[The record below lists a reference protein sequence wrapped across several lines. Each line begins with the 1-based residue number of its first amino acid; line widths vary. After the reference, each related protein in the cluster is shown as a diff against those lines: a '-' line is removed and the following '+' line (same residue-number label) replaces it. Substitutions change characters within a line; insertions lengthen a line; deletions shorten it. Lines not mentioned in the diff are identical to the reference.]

1 MSATETCV
9 TGSCARSESS
19 WNEALEKELTF
30 ECLGEPERPITE
42 ELCSNAGAR
51 YAAVFSK
58 AEDMVKAALEVK
70 RQNRDVFCKL
80 PFCVTV
86 EAEAFGA
93 EVSLNSLYGVP
104 AVARFRY
111 ERVED
116 IPTLPEMDFS
126 TGRVREVLRAA
137 TILRSMGETVILNVE
152 GPFTVL
158 SQLVPSKQIY
168 KGLYRQR
175 EKLRE
180 LSDWITAQLVRYAR
194 EAERHGVN
202 VLSYADPTVAA
213 DLISP
218 KLYADLCG
226 EISYEVLKAIEAATK
241 NVVLHL
247 CNKTSVAFQKAGF
260 CTMERIIPQAGLTYG
275 EAILDAVKRPDVRCI
290 GHGCIQRTY
299 CPMSNG
305 CIYKL
310 TLR

>member
-1 MSATETCV
+1 MGAAKT
-9 TGSCARSESS
+9 
-19 WNEALEKELTF
+19 WNEELEKELTF

-42 ELCSNAGAR
+42 ELCSNAGAK

-70 RQNRDVFCKL
+70 KLNRDAFCKL
-80 PFCVTV
+80 PFCVTI

-116 IPTLPEMDFS
+116 IPALPEMDFS

-137 TILRSMGETVILNVE
+137 TILRDMGETVILNIE

-168 KGLYRQR
+168 KGLYRQQKR
-175 EKLRE
+175 LRE
-180 LSDWITAQLVRYAR
+180 LSAWITAQLVRYAR

-226 EISYEVLKAIEAATK
+226 EISYEVLKAVEAATE
-241 NVVLHL
+241 NIVLHL

-260 CTMERIIPQAGLTYG
+260 CTMERIIPQPGLTYG
-275 EAILDAVKRPDVRCI
+275 EALLEAIKRLDVRCI

-299 CPMSNG
+299 CPMTNG

-310 TLR
+310 TLK

>member
-1 MSATETCV
+1 MAAAEM
-9 TGSCARSESS
+9 
-19 WNEALEKELTF
+19 WNEELEKELTF

-42 ELCSNAGAR
+42 ELCSNAGAK
-51 YAAVFSK
+51 YAAVFSR

-70 RQNRDVFCKL
+70 KLNHDVFCKL
-80 PFCVTV
+80 PFCVTI

-116 IPTLPEMDFS
+116 IPELPEMDFS
-126 TGRVREVLRAA
+126 KGRVHEVLRAA
-137 TILRSMGETVILNVE
+137 TILRDMGETVILNIE

-175 EKLRE
+175 DKLRE
-180 LSDWITAQLVRYAR
+180 LSAWITAQLVRYAK
-194 EAERHGVN
+194 EAEEHGVN

-226 EISYEVLKAIEAATK
+226 EISYEVLKAVEAATEC
-241 NVVLHL
+241 VVLHL

-260 CTMERIIPQAGLTYG
+260 CTMERIIPQEGLTYG
-275 EAILDAVKRPDVRCI
+275 EALLDAIKRPDVRCI

>member
-1 MSATETCV
+1 M
-9 TGSCARSESS
+9 
-19 WNEALEKELTF
+19 
-30 ECLGEPERPITE
+30 
-42 ELCSNAGAR
+42 
-51 YAAVFSK
+51 
-58 AEDMVKAALEVK
+58 
-70 RQNRDVFCKL
+70 FCKL
-80 PFCVTV
+80 PFCVTI

-116 IPTLPEMDFS
+116 IPALPEMDFS

-137 TILRSMGETVILNVE
+137 TILRDMGETVILNIE

-168 KGLYRQR
+168 KGLYRQQER
-175 EKLRE
+175 LRE
-180 LSDWITAQLVRYAR
+180 LSAWITAQLVRYAR

-226 EISYEVLKAIEAATK
+226 EISYEVLKAVEAATE
-241 NVVLHL
+241 NIVLHL

-260 CTMERIIPQAGLTYG
+260 CTMERIIPQPGLTYG
-275 EAILDAVKRPDVRCI
+275 EALLEAIKRLDVRCI

-299 CPMSNG
+299 CPMTNG

-310 TLR
+310 TLK

>member
-1 MSATETCV
+1 MAAAEM
-9 TGSCARSESS
+9 
-19 WNEALEKELTF
+19 WNEELEKELTF

-42 ELCSNAGAR
+42 ELCSNAGAK
-51 YAAVFSK
+51 YAAVFSR

-70 RQNRDVFCKL
+70 KLNHDVFCKL
-80 PFCVTV
+80 PFCVTI

-116 IPTLPEMDFS
+116 IPELPEMDFS
-126 TGRVREVLRAA
+126 KGRVHEVLRAA
-137 TILRSMGETVILNVE
+137 TILRDMGETVILNIE

-175 EKLRE
+175 DKLRE
-180 LSDWITAQLVRYAR
+180 LSEWITAQLVRYAR
-194 EAERHGVN
+194 EAERHGVD

-218 KLYADLCG
+218 KLYTDLCG
-226 EISYEVLKAIEAATK
+226 EISYEVLKAVEQGTER
-241 NVVLHL
+241 VVLHL

-260 CTMERIIPQAGLTYG
+260 CTMERILPQEGLTYG
-275 EAILDAVKRPDVRCI
+275 EALLDAIKRPDVRCI

-310 TLR
+310 TLK

>member
-1 MSATETCV
+1 MSATET
-9 TGSCARSESS
+9 
-19 WNEALEKELTF
+19 WNEELEKELTF

-42 ELCSNAGAR
+42 ELCSNVGAK

-80 PFCVTV
+80 PFCVTI

-104 AVARFRY
+104 AVAKFRY

-116 IPTLPEMDFS
+116 IPSLPEMDFS
-126 TGRVREVLRAA
+126 TGRVHEVLRAA
-137 TILRSMGETVILNVE
+137 TILRDMGETVILNIE

-175 EKLRE
+175 AKLRS
-180 LSDWITAQLVRYAR
+180 LSEWITAQLSRYAQ
-194 EAERHGVN
+194 EAERHGVD

-218 KLYADLCG
+218 KLYTELCG
-226 EISYEVLKAIEAATK
+226 EISYEVLKAIEQATER
-241 NVVLHL
+241 VVLHL

-260 CTMERIIPQAGLTYG
+260 CTMERILLPKNLSYG
-275 EAILDAVKRPDVRCI
+275 EALIAAIRRPDVRCI

-299 CPMSNG
+299 CPLANG
-305 CIYKL
+305 CVYKL
-310 TLR
+310 TLRKR

>member
-1 MSATETCV
+1 MAVMET
-9 TGSCARSESS
+9 S
-19 WNEALEKELTF
+19 WNEELEKELTY

-42 ELCSNAGAR
+42 EMCSNAGAK
-51 YAAVFSK
+51 YAAVFSR

-80 PFCVTV
+80 PFCVTI

-104 AVARFRY
+104 TVAKFRY

-116 IPTLPEMDFS
+116 IPALPEMDFS
-126 TGRVREVLRAA
+126 TGRVHEVLRAA
-137 TILRSMGETVILNVE
+137 TILRDRGETVILNIE

-158 SQLVPSKQIY
+158 GQLVPSKQIY
-168 KGLYRQR
+168 KGLYRQQG
-175 EKLRE
+175 KLRE
-180 LSDWITAQLVRYAR
+180 LSEWITAQLVRYAQ
-194 EAERHGVN
+194 EAERHGVD

-218 KLYADLCG
+218 KLYAELCG
-226 EISYEVLKAIEAATK
+226 EISYQVLKAVEAATDK
-241 NVVLHL
+241 VVLHL

-260 CTMERIIPQAGLTYG
+260 CTMERITPKPGLTYG
-275 EAILDAVKRPDVRCI
+275 EGLLDAIRRPDVRCL

>member
-1 MSATETCV
+1 MTRDCIGKRGERMAATET
-9 TGSCARSESS
+9 
-19 WNEALEKELTF
+19 WNDELEKELTF

-42 ELCSNAGAR
+42 ELCSNAGAK
-51 YAAVFSK
+51 YAAVFSR

-70 RQNRDVFCKL
+70 KLNRDVFCKL
-80 PFCVTV
+80 PFCVTI

-116 IPTLPEMDFS
+116 IPALPEMDFS
-126 TGRVREVLRAA
+126 GGRVREVLRAA
-137 TILRSMGETVILNVE
+137 TILRDMGETVILNIE

-180 LSDWITAQLVRYAR
+180 LSAWITAQLVRYAQV
-194 EAERHGVN
+194 AERHGVD

-218 KLYADLCG
+218 KLYAELCG
-226 EISYEVLKAIEAATK
+226 EISYEVLKAIEGATER
-241 NVVLHL
+241 VVLHL
-247 CNKTSVAFQKAGF
+247 CNKTSVSFQKAGF
-260 CTMERIIPQAGLTYG
+260 CSMERITPKPGLTYG
-275 EAILDAVKRPDVRCI
+275 EALLEAIGRPDVRCI

-299 CPMSNG
+299 CPMANG

-310 TLR
+310 TLK

>member
-1 MSATETCV
+1 MPAAET
-9 TGSCARSESS
+9 
-19 WNEALEKELTF
+19 WNEELEKELTY

-42 ELCSNAGAR
+42 EMCSNAGAR
-51 YAAVFSK
+51 YAAVFSR

-70 RQNRDVFCKL
+70 RLNRDVFCKL
-80 PFCVTV
+80 PFCVTI

-104 AVARFRY
+104 AVAKFRY
-111 ERVED
+111 EKVED
-116 IPTLPEMDFS
+116 IPALPEMDFS
-126 TGRVREVLRAA
+126 AGRVREVLRAA
-137 TILRSMGETVILNVE
+137 TILRGMGETVILNIE

-180 LSDWITAQLVRYAR
+180 LSAWITAQLVRYAK
-194 EAERHGVN
+194 EAERHGVD

-213 DLISP
+213 DLVSP

-226 EISYEVLKAIEAATK
+226 EISYEVLKAIEQGTER
-241 NVVLHL
+241 VVLHL

-260 CTMERIIPQAGLTYG
+260 CTMERIIPRPGLTYG
-275 EAILDAVKRPDVRCI
+275 EALRDAVRRPDVRCI

-299 CPMSNG
+299 CPMTNG

-310 TLR
+310 TLK

>member
-1 MSATETCV
+1 MSAVET
-9 TGSCARSESS
+9 
-19 WNEALEKELTF
+19 WNEELEKELTF

-42 ELCSNAGAR
+42 ELCSNAGAK
-51 YAAVFSK
+51 YAAVFSR

-70 RQNRDVFCKL
+70 KLNRDAFCKL
-80 PFCVTV
+80 PFCVTI

-111 ERVED
+111 ETVED
-116 IPTLPEMDFS
+116 IPSLPEMDFS
-126 TGRVREVLRAA
+126 AGRVCEVLRAA
-137 TILRSMGETVILNVE
+137 TILRDMGETVILNIE

-180 LSDWITAQLVRYAR
+180 LSAWITAQLVRYAR
-194 EAERHGVN
+194 EAERHGVD

-226 EISYEVLKAIEAATK
+226 EISYEVLKSVEAATE
-241 NVVLHL
+241 NIVLHL

-260 CTMERIIPQAGLTYG
+260 CTMERIFPRPGLTYG
-275 EAILDAVKRPDVRCI
+275 EALLEAIKRPDVRCI

-299 CPMSNG
+299 CPMANG
-305 CIYKL
+305 CVYKL
-310 TLR
+310 TLK

>member
-1 MSATETCV
+1 
-9 TGSCARSESS
+9 
-19 WNEALEKELTF
+19 
-30 ECLGEPERPITE
+30 
-42 ELCSNAGAR
+42 
-51 YAAVFSK
+51 
-58 AEDMVKAALEVK
+58 
-70 RQNRDVFCKL
+70 
-80 PFCVTV
+80 PFCVTI

-111 ERVED
+111 ETVED
-116 IPTLPEMDFS
+116 IPSLPEMDFS
-126 TGRVREVLRAA
+126 AGRVCEVLRAA
-137 TILRSMGETVILNVE
+137 TILRDMGETVILNIE

-180 LSDWITAQLVRYAR
+180 LSAWITAQLVRYAQ
-194 EAERHGVN
+194 EAERNGVD

-213 DLISP
+213 DLVSP

-226 EISYEVLKAIEAATK
+226 EISYEVLKAIEQGTER
-241 NVVLHL
+241 VVLHL

-260 CTMERIIPQAGLTYG
+260 CTMERIIPRPGLTYG
-275 EAILDAVKRPDVRCI
+275 EALRDAVRRPDVRCI

-299 CPMSNG
+299 CPMTNG

-310 TLR
+310 TLK

>member
-1 MSATETCV
+1 MAV
-9 TGSCARSESS
+9 SEA
-19 WNEALEKELTF
+19 WNEELEKELSY

-70 RQNRDVFCKL
+70 KLNHDVFCKL
-80 PFCVTV
+80 PFCVTI

-116 IPTLPEMDFS
+116 IPELPEMDFS
-126 TGRVREVLRAA
+126 KGRVHEVLRAA
-137 TILRSMGETVILNVE
+137 TILRDMGETVILNIE

-180 LSDWITAQLVRYAR
+180 LSAWITAQLVRYAK
-194 EAERHGVN
+194 EAEDHGVN

-226 EISYEVLKAIEAATK
+226 EISYEVLKAVEAATEC
-241 NVVLHL
+241 VVLHL

-260 CTMERIIPQAGLTYG
+260 CTMERIIPQEGLTYG
-275 EAILDAVKRPDVRCI
+275 EALLDAIKRPDVRCI